1 MLLPGCV
8 IRQAGAG
15 AGAGQ
20 PRYTLQ
26 LCRPD
31 TSHVAG
37 DAGSI
42 WLAAD
47 SEAEFAEW
55 SEMLDM
61 AANKRR
67 SQVNVVAMMCGY
79 YSEFVGGPGRG
90 RCFTL
95 SGGESYSRLLTTMG
109 FRCTIDLT
117 W

>member
-8 IRQAGAG
+8 IRQVEAGAR

-67 SQVNVVAMMCGY
+67 SQVNVVAMMHDVWIL
-79 YSEFVGGPGRG
+79 FRIRRG
-90 RCFTL
+90 SRSRCCTL
-95 SGGESYSRLLTTMG
+95 SGGILQPIINNNG
-109 FRCTIDLT
+109 FFVVH
-117 W
+117 

>member
-8 IRQAGAG
+8 IRQVEAGAGARAG

-79 YSEFVGGPGRG
+79 YSEFVGGPGLG
-90 RCFTL
+90 VAHFL
-95 SGGESYSRLLTTMG
+95 GGNLTA
-109 FRCTIDLT
+109 DY
-117 W
+117 

>member
-8 IRQAGAG
+8 IRQAGAGTG

-31 TSHVAG
+31 TSPV
-37 DAGSI
+37 GSI

-67 SQVNVVAMMCGY
+67 SQVNVVAMMHD
-79 YSEFVGGPGRG
+79 V
-90 RCFTL
+90 
-95 SGGESYSRLLTTMG
+95 
-109 FRCTIDLT
+109 
-117 W
+117 

>member
-1 MLLPGCV
+1 MSLMNLTSNLEQDTRPSGAVLLPGCV
-8 IRQAGAG
+8 IRQVEAGA
-15 AGAGQ
+15 AQ

-67 SQVNVVAMMCGY
+67 SQVRVVAIN
-79 YSEFVGGPGRG
+79 S
-90 RCFTL
+90 
-95 SGGESYSRLLTTMG
+95 
-109 FRCTIDLT
+109 
-117 W
+117 

>member
-8 IRQAGAG
+8 IRQAG

-67 SQVNVVAMMCGY
+67 SQVNVVTMMCGY
-79 YSEFVGGPGRG
+79 HSEFVGGPGVG
-90 RCFTL
+90 VAHFL
-95 SGGESYSRLLTTMG
+95 GESYSR
-109 FRCTIDLT
+109 
-117 W
+117 